1 MCLAE
6 KQNFHNVACFLG
18 KYDSTS
24 PSPRSDIGDVVRPHP
39 SPEHL
44 TRLHVTGNVVNMHW
58 NFFPLIYSAKNCER
72 YPSRIASADAQKCG
86 QLEVVN
92 FNYSMDA
99 DIKHIKAMDR
109 YRDTPHIWPY
119 NYLGVEEYRLTIRVT
134 ISLD

>member
-1 MCLAE
+1 MFSGE
-6 KQNFHNVACFLG
+6 G
-18 KYDSTS
+18 KYDFPS
-24 PSPRSDIGDVVRPHP
+24 PSPRSEIGDVVRPHP
-39 SPEHL
+39 SPELL
-44 TRLHVTGNVVNMHW
+44 TRLHVIGNVVNMHW

-72 YPSRIASADAQKCG
+72 YPSSIASADAQKCG

-92 FNYSMDA
+92 FNYSVDA

-134 ISLD
+134 ISYD